1 MAATVVAA
9 AVAVSTV
16 AVVVDSTAAAAMAA
30 VASMVEGIPT
40 AALAVVCTEV
50 AAATYGWAEDRHR
63 HVVPA
68 HRGLGRR
75 RAEVI
80 VTPRLAGIR
89 LEDRETA
96 GAWLHLAAPVWL
108 WRTARVLPTVSGTP
122 SEAPTVRLHR
132 R

>member
-1 MAATVVAA
+1 MAATVEVE
-9 AVAVSTV
+9 VEVEVSTV
-16 AVVVDSTAAAAMAA
+16 AVVVDSTAAAALAA
-30 VASMVEGIPT
+30 DSMVEGIPT
-40 AALAVVCTEV
+40 AAHAVVCTEV
-50 AAATYGWAEDRHR
+50 AAATDGWAEDRHR

-89 LEDRETA
+89 LDDRETA